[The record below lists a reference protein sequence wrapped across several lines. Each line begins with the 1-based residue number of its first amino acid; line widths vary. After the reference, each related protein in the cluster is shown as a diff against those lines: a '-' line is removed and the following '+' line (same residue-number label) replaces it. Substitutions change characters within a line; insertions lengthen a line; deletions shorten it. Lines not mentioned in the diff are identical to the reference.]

1 MHYVPILD
9 PGVSAAEPP
18 GSYPPYDEGI
28 KRDILV
34 KDHTGKP
41 FVAKVGYCFV
51 EAVLQWCISDVG
63 K

>member
-28 KRDILV
+28 KQDIFV
-34 KDHTGKP
+34 KDSKGKP
-41 FVAKVGYCFV
+41 FVAKVGFV
-51 EAVLQWCISDVG
+51 IVVLE
-63 K
+63 